1 MTRRL
6 KISHNLSDVEF
17 EEVLEKALKNVKSYQ
32 EPNRELPDKIAMKIA
47 EHHTELFDKIINNMI
62 KEVKR
67 VIKGNKG

>member
-1 MTRRL
+1 MGKKL

-17 EEVLEKALKNVKSYQ
+17 EEVLEKALKNIKSYQ
-32 EPNRELPDKIAMKIA
+32 EPNRELPDKMAKKIA
-47 EHHTELFDKIINNMI
+47 EHHHELFDKIINNML